1 MLLMETDRQKYP
13 AGIYECPKCSAW
25 VEVFVPLNELPTHPC
40 GAGKRSKQMEYR
52 GLKRDTKIRNSIG

>member
-1 MLLMETDRQKYP
+1 MLLMETDRQKHP

-40 GAGKRSKQMEYR
+40 GVGKRPKNMEYKGSSR
-52 GLKRDTKIRNSIG
+52 VKTRDSVG